1 MLSLSI
7 GRVIHRASQG
17 AAIMRQR
24 GIAILLC
31 ALAVACTSIPVP
43 KPAVEAP
50 ASSTRHE
57 NLYAT
62 LYLQTAAEHKALSVM
77 AYRAAEN
84 MLDAALGDENWTAAL
99 EQSGE
104 FASLPPGVVFDV
116 DETVLDNSPYQATLI
131 SEGLSY
137 RSEHWDRWV
146 AEARAPAVAG
156 AVAFSRAA
164 RSRGVTLLYVTNRR
178 CIARQPG
185 GDPCPQRAET
195 IANLV
200 RAGFPAPEPG
210 NVYLRS
216 AEFDFERDKGSRRAA
231 FARRFRILMLFGD
244 DLGDFLSGVKDEGV
258 DMTRRDALV
267 QDYADRWGRSW
278 FVLPNPSYGSW
289 LDVLGKNPA
298 SHLRPWQDNR

>member
-1 MLSLSI
+1 
-7 GRVIHRASQG
+7 
-17 AAIMRQR
+17 MRQR
-24 GIAILLC
+24 TIAIALC
-31 ALAVACTSIPVP
+31 ALLAACASAPVP
-43 KPAVEAP
+43 EPAPEAGASP
-50 ASSTRHE
+50 ASHE

-77 AYRAAEN
+77 TYRSAQN
-84 MLDAALGDENWTAAL
+84 MLDAALSDGNWTAAL
-99 EQSGE
+99 EQSGNY
-104 FASLPPGVVFDV
+104 ASLPAGVVFDV

-156 AVAFSRAA
+156 AVEFSRAA
-164 RSRGVTLLYVTNRR
+164 QARGVTLLYVTNRR
-178 CIARQPG
+178 CIARQTG

-200 RAGFPAPEPG
+200 RAGFPEPEPG

-216 AEFDFERDKGSRRAA
+216 AEFGFERDKGSRRAA

-244 DLGDFLSGVKDEGV
+244 DLGDFMSGVKGEGV
-258 DMTRRDALV
+258 GRASRDALV
-267 QDYADRWGRSW
+267 EAHADRWGRSW

-289 LDVLGKNPA
+289 LDALGENPA
-298 SHLRPWQDNR
+298 THLRPWQDTR